1 MLLKLLPQMLVD
13 GLQLGFV
20 YAIVALGYTMV
31 YGVLHFINF
40 ANAEIFMCGA
50 FIGAEVL
57 IALLG
62 AAAGG
67 GWTVF
72 AFAVALLAALVLT
85 GLLGVF
91 IERVAYRPLRS
102 APRISILV
110 SAIGVSYFLQNLA
123 TVIFGG
129 RPLNFPQIPLFTDVL
144 TLGNVYIQRL
154 SLIVPIVTAVLLL
167 LLVFLI
173 KRTRTGMAMRAVSR
187 DYDAASLMGI
197 DLNRTIAI
205 TFFIGSALAGVG
217 AIMWGM
223 KYTRISPTIGSMP
236 GIKCFIAAVLGGI
249 GNTAGAVLG
258 GLLIGFIEI
267 VIVAL
272 FPALSGYRDA
282 FAFIVLIVVL
292 LVKPTGLLGEKTTE
306 KV

>member
-1 MLLKLLPQMLVD
+1 MLDLTRLLQTLTD
-13 GLQLGFV
+13 ALSLGSL
-20 YAIVALGYTMV
+20 YALIAIGYTMV
-31 YGVLHFINF
+31 YGVLRLINF
-40 ANAEIFMCGA
+40 AHGEIFMIAMYIVFYGISLFTLPWYVTFA
-50 FIGAEVL
+50 LTILVT
-57 IALLG
+57 ALLG
-62 AAAGG
+62 
-67 GWTVF
+67 T
-72 AFAVALLAALVLT
+72 LA
-85 GLLGVF
+85 
-91 IERVAYRPLRS
+91 ERFAYRPLRS

-144 TLGNVYIQRL
+144 TIGEIYLQRL
-154 SLIVPIVTAVLLL
+154 SLIVPVVTAVLLL
-167 LLVFLI
+167 ALLFLI

-236 GIKCFIAAVLGGI
+236 GIKCFIAAVLGG
-249 GNTAGAVLG
+249 
-258 GLLIGFIEI
+258 LLIGFIEI

-282 FAFIVLIVVL
+282 FAFIVLILVL

>member
-1 MLLKLLPQMLVD
+1 MLDLTRI
-13 GLQLGFV
+13 LQTLTDALSLGSL
-20 YAIVALGYTMV
+20 YALIAIGYTMV
-31 YGVLHFINF
+31 YGVLRLINF
-40 ANAEIFMCGA
+40 AHGEIFMMAMYIVFYGISMFSMPWYVTFVITVMVTA
-50 FIGAEVL
+50 VLGMLAER
-57 IALLG
+57 
-62 AAAGG
+62 
-67 GWTVF
+67 F
-72 AFAVALLAALVLT
+72 
-85 GLLGVF
+85 
-91 IERVAYRPLRS
+91 AYRPLRN
-102 APRISILV
+102 APRISSLV

-129 RPLNFPQIPLFTDVL
+129 RPLNFPQIPIFTDVMVIGDIYL
-144 TLGNVYIQRL
+144 QRL
-154 SLIVPIVTAVLLL
+154 SIIVPVITAVLLL
-167 LLVFLI
+167 CLLFLI

-187 DYDAASLMGI
+187 DYDAARLMGI
-197 DLNRTIAI
+197 DLNKTIAM

-258 GLLIGFIEI
+258 GLMIGFIEI

-292 LVKPTGLLGEKTTE
+292 LVKPTGLLGEKSTE

>member
-1 MLLKLLPQMLVD
+1 MLDLTRLLQTLTD
-13 GLQLGFV
+13 ALSLGSL
-20 YAIVALGYTMV
+20 YALIAIGYTMV
-31 YGVLHFINF
+31 YGVLRLINF
-40 ANAEIFMCGA
+40 AHGEIFMIAMYIVFYGISLFTLPWYVTFA
-50 FIGAEVL
+50 LTILAT
-57 IALLG
+57 ALLG
-62 AAAGG
+62 
-67 GWTVF
+67 T
-72 AFAVALLAALVLT
+72 LA
-85 GLLGVF
+85 
-91 IERVAYRPLRS
+91 ERLAYRPLRS

-144 TLGNVYIQRL
+144 TLGTIYLQRL

-167 LLVFLI
+167 MLVFLI

-223 KYTRISPTIGSMP
+223 KYTRISPTIGAMP

-258 GLLIGFIEI
+258 GFLLGFVEI
-267 VIVAL
+267 MLVAA

-282 FAFIVLIVVL
+282 FAFILLIIVL
-292 LVKPTGLLGEKTTE
+292 LVKPTGLLGEKATE

>member
-1 MLLKLLPQMLVD
+1 MLDLTRLLQTLTD
-13 GLQLGFV
+13 ALSLGSL
-20 YAIVALGYTMV
+20 YALIAIGYTMV
-31 YGVLHFINF
+31 YGVLRLINF
-40 ANAEIFMCGA
+40 AHGEIFMIAMYIVFYGISLFTLPWYVTFA
-50 FIGAEVL
+50 LTILVT
-57 IALLG
+57 ALLG
-62 AAAGG
+62 P
-67 GWTVF
+67 
-72 AFAVALLAALVLT
+72 LS
-85 GLLGVF
+85 
-91 IERVAYRPLRS
+91 ERFAYRPLRS

-129 RPLNFPQIPLFTDVL
+129 RPLNFPQIPMFTDVL
-144 TLGNVYIQRL
+144 TIGEIYLQRL
-154 SLIVPIVTAVLLL
+154 SLIVPIVTAALLL
-167 LLVFLI
+167 ALLFLI

-282 FAFIVLIVVL
+282 FAFIVLILVL

>member
-1 MLLKLLPQMLVD
+1 MLDLTRLLQTLTD
-13 GLQLGFV
+13 ALSLGSL
-20 YAIVALGYTMV
+20 YALIAIGYTMV
-31 YGVLHFINF
+31 YGVLRLINF
-40 ANAEIFMCGA
+40 AHGEIFMIAMYIVFYGISL
-50 FIGAEVL
+50 FTLPWYVTFGLTILVT
-57 IALLG
+57 ALLG
-62 AAAGG
+62 
-67 GWTVF
+67 T
-72 AFAVALLAALVLT
+72 LA
-85 GLLGVF
+85 
-91 IERVAYRPLRS
+91 ERFAYRPLRS

-129 RPLNFPQIPLFTDVL
+129 RPLNFPQISLFTDVL
-144 TLGNVYIQRL
+144 TFGTIYLQRL
-154 SLIVPIVTAVLLL
+154 SLIVPIVTAALLL
-167 LLVFLI
+167 ALLFLI

-282 FAFIVLIVVL
+282 FAFIVLILVL